1 MTSESDSV
9 VMAIAAEHTKILYMS
24 SAAAANQNRERNK
37 QEVKAL
43 TCALAQWPLALPPG
57 SAEAPPPRSASPSS
71 AAAAYPSGVGPQER
85 RYQLATRAGRV
96 GLSPEI

>member
-1 MTSESDSV
+1 
-9 VMAIAAEHTKILYMS
+9 MAITAEHTKILYMAS
-24 SAAAANQNRERNK
+24 AAAAANQNRERNK

-85 RYQLATRAGRV
+85 RYQLATRAGRA